1 MNLNTYLSLKIIKV
15 LFFYFFRVF
24 PKQECIKIVS
34 CGYEHVLVHRVCSDN
49 RIQRQRTDN
58 IQFIRVKLALALDQ
72 YLTSYKFYT
81 RYAVMVWLE

>member
-72 YLTSYKFYT
+72 YLIYKFYT